1 MSETKGKAPVQS
13 YEEVKAWA
21 VRGAALALY
30 FDISEEAQKAGLLDI
45 FVIDVKEPLFEDAT
59 HQFYVV
65 INDVACYASRITDGA
80 YIIEPDRQNPYFA
93 HELNIRERVLNKA
106 LRHFTGKSSYP
117 KEAQSQ
123 LIQELIEGNTTGA
136 IMPVIRDVPPD
147 VLTLGSEGAEIQAER
162 QWSVQIGDHFCEVA
176 LFGTDDNGRPKLIIL
191 DE

>member
-30 FDISEEAQKAGLLDI
+30 FDISEEAQKAGVVDI

-59 HQFYVV
+59 YQFYVV
-65 INDVACYASRITDGA
+65 INEVACYASKTARG
-80 YIIEPDRQNPYFA
+80 YIIEPDCQNPYFSQ
-93 HELNIRERVLNKA
+93 ELNIRKRVLDKA
-106 LRHFTGKSSYP
+106 LRHLTGKSSYP
-117 KEAQSQ
+117 KETQSQ
-123 LIQELIEGNTTGA
+123 LIMELMEGNKTGA
-136 IMPVIRDVPPD
+136 IMPVIRDVLPD